1 MSEIYDQREALVV
14 GRVVPARDDET
25 SRMFSAIHANR
36 HLFTPEKILEALN
49 KAKEQPQFKDEY
61 KPYRVGEIEWIYPH
75 EKEPPIGVD
84 LHILQFGGSAIRG
97 QWRYGVGFIA
107 WQYMFKRNKTKEA
120 EFFKW
125 MHEQGKQV

>member
-1 MSEIYDQREALVV
+1 MRRE
-14 GRVVPARDDET
+14 RDEATDE
-25 SRMFSAIHANR
+25 MFRKIHENR
-36 HLFTPEKILEALN
+36 HLFTPEKVLAAMQASIEGS
-49 KAKEQPQFKDEY
+49 EPFKDEY

-75 EKEPPIGVD
+75 EQEPPTGVD

-125 MHEQGKQV
+125 MDEQGKTV